1 MDDQSDH
8 DPCHHHPST
17 DDLQRNPTTGVKAEA
32 DFQLPLQR
40 IT

>member
-8 DPCHHHPST
+8 DPCHDHPST
-17 DDLQRNPTTGVKAEA
+17 DDLQRNPTTGVKAEP
-32 DFQLPLQR
+32 DCQLPLQR